1 MTIKRVSKKVFDT
14 KIPDSASGDK
24 AEILHLLRERVK
36 ELTALHSAAKILQN
50 DGKPLPDIFRRILA
64 LLPPAWQYPDVTAAR
79 ISFDG
84 AVWTTKNFRQSSWR
98 QRAVF
103 RTEEGRRGEIEIAYL
118 EQRPQE
124 AEGPFLSEER
134 YLINSIAEM
143 LCSYAERKAAQ
154 LTILR
159 AKDNL
164 EIRVRQRTAELEML
178 NETLVQEISTRR
190 KKERKIRAYQ
200 ERLRRMTSE
209 LALAEERERRELAS
223 ELHDRLG
230 HNLALIKMKMA
241 AQYPSAASRE
251 LLPCLNETI
260 KATRELTLEL
270 GSPVL
275 YELGFR
281 AAVEA
286 QAEQFQS
293 KYGIRTTVLVLG
305 KIGHPGESAEL
316 LLFKALRELLHNA
329 AKHSG
334 ADRVEITLGRRAGK
348 MTLCVADN
356 GCGFSGPIS
365 PSDSK
370 GFGLFSIKERLS
382 NFGGGISLR
391 RGKSGGASVTLYAP
405 LTKERAKWK

>member
-200 ERLRRMTSE
+200 ERLRRMMNSYFDNMSVR
-209 LALAEERERRELAS
+209 A
-223 ELHDRLG
+223 
-230 HNLALIKMKMA
+230 KM
-241 AQYPSAASRE
+241 
-251 LLPCLNETI
+251 
-260 KATRELTLEL
+260 
-270 GSPVL
+270 
-275 YELGFR
+275 
-281 AAVEA
+281 
-286 QAEQFQS
+286 
-293 KYGIRTTVLVLG
+293 
-305 KIGHPGESAEL
+305 L
-316 LLFKALRELLHNA
+316 LL
-329 AKHSG
+329 G
-334 ADRVEITLGRRAGK
+334 AVFTAGFLVVGIISIVSINRVKVNGPMPVFTAMCDAS
-348 MTLCVADN
+348 MT
-356 GCGFSGPIS
+356 
-365 PSDSK
+365 
-370 GFGLFSIKERLS
+370 
-382 NFGGGISLR
+382 
-391 RGKSGGASVTLYAP
+391 
-405 LTKERAKWK
+405 